1 MRGIRGYRVQSEF
14 SKHPSPSDAGAAFVI
29 LHPLSRQAD
38 QFQVFHAVVLRDQYR
53 KIDPSLPW
61 HKAHASTQPF
71 PHFRRQGSAVSVE
84 SLDSSRL
91 PLGSSGGLVTEYY
104 MQVMRKRLGVQPPR
118 LSEVSDMNDMHIQ
131 QRAGLVRV
139 TGTDL
144 TTSSVAS

>member
-1 MRGIRGYRVQSEF
+1 MRGIRGYRVQ
-14 SKHPSPSDAGAAFVI
+14 KK
-29 LHPLSRQAD
+29 
-38 QFQVFHAVVLRDQYR
+38 HAVVLRDQYQ